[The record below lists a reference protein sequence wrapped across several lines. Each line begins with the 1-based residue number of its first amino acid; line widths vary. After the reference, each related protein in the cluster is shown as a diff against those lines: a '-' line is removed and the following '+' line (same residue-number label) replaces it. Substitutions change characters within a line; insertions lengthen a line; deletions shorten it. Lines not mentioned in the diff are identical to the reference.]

1 MLFLQTIIRM
11 KDNWKYSKYWSV
23 VCWKLCPSSHCLGL
37 LGNRTIRHRNIDMD
51 QCKLKYCAV
60 VCWVLCPSHRH
71 LLNIFHFFYLKC
83 TSVRNNYRWI
93 NLFII
98 SHHLYKITSL
108 LGHFQYCRPLW
119 IMTFTCTD
127 SSNN

>member
-93 NLFII
+93 NLFYYITPFI
-98 SHHLYKITSL
+98 QNNLSIGSFPILQATLNHDFHLYRFI
-108 LGHFQYCRPLW
+108 
-119 IMTFTCTD
+119 
-127 SSNN
+127 